1 MLWNSSTKYGNFSL
15 WQCLP
20 PHENLFDLICSIAKS
35 FLQALYLKIK
45 LWKCFLAVVFSSPIL
60 NFRLKKIFCFS
71 KKSFVS
77 EWFGVEH
84 LCPALESNLNGKL
97 LPSACRPLQQRL
109 VYKLSGFSENGLTI
123 SKEEKGKK
131 AVVSPKY
138 IPIVFLP
145 EGVELY
151 LGRVKLKTQQINVF
165 QDKESSRQDCQLS

>member
-1 MLWNSSTKYGNFSL
+1 M
-15 WQCLP
+15 
-20 PHENLFDLICSIAKS
+20 
-35 FLQALYLKIK
+35 
-45 LWKCFLAVVFSSPIL
+45 

-165 QDKESSRQDCQLS
+165 FRIRNHPHRTVNCPRKKEIERWKDVVKADN